1 MLNVGYI
8 EVTSGQVGAR
18 VYYDTTF
25 IPVGD
30 SQPLVNGP
38 RGYCLDVSNPTGRVA
53 RVSVVGITATVGT
66 GDPVTSGTSRSRTA
80 AQVATLGYTTRGQV
94 AAMME

>member
-8 EVTSGQVGAR
+8 EVSSGGVVAR

-30 SQPLVNGP
+30 SQPLVDGP
-38 RGYCLDVSNPTGRVA
+38 RGYCLDVTNPTGKAA
-53 RVSVVGITATVGT
+53 RVSVMGLSVTVGK
-66 GDPVTSGTSRSRTA
+66 GDPVTSGQAKSRTA
-80 AQVATLGYTTRGQV
+80 AQVAALGFTTRGQIT
-94 AAMME
+94 AAME